1 MSFFEIIICL
11 VAVVGSAVIKNG
23 VGVGAGI
30 FLLPFLALVFPPKL
44 ALGLGAPAMLISDL
58 VGVKNYWREWDL
70 EELKLLLPLALA
82 GVVFG
87 SFLIEITPDIL
98 FKQCVGLFAILF
110 SSFHLLKMLR
120 FRYVNRQTLKPQSVK
135 KSNWRSIS
143 TVLFG
148 FVVGVAGTVAHAAG
162 LMMSVYMIQKN
173 DNPRI
178 FVGTLVLFFAIMNI
192 FKLIA
197 YSKIGIISYQTLL
210 LVCILSPAIILGGY
224 AGNALNKKIPQELF
238 RLIVLVLIFFIGIRL
253 LEPYRF

>member
-1 MSFFEIIICL
+1 MSPLEITICL

-58 VGVKNYWREWDL
+58 VGVKNYWGEWDL
-70 EELKLLLPLALA
+70 KELKRLLPLALT
-82 GVVFG
+82 GVIFG
-87 SFLIEITPDIL
+87 CFLIKITPDTL
-98 FKQCVGLFAILF
+98 FTQCVGVFALSF
-110 SSFHLLKMLR
+110 SSFHLLKMTII
-120 FRYVNRQTLKPQSVK
+120 RYFSSKTPQAHPVK
-135 KSNWRSIS
+135 ESNWRTIS

-148 FVVGVAGTVAHAAG
+148 FVVGVAGAVAHAAG
-162 LMMSVYMIQKN
+162 LMMSVYLIQKS

-197 YSKIGIISYQTLL
+197 YSNIGIISYQSML
-210 LVCILSPAIILGGY
+210 LVCALSPAIILGGY

-238 RLIVLVLIFFIGIRL
+238 RLIVLLLIFFIGIRL
-253 LEPYRF
+253 FWAA